1 MSQYSRQNPSP
12 RYRELVTLYQQVHR
26 EGIPEQNLA
35 GEDVYVGKSLIGH
48 LPAIQALVEATGTKS
63 LLDYGAGKGRLAM
76 ELVKLLKRPIRITP
90 YDPAIPGWDAEPE
103 PDEMVACIDVLE
115 HIEPER
121 LDVVLDHLARLVK
134 RVGYFTVHT
143 GPAERILPDGRNAH
157 LIQEKP
163 TWWLPKI
170 MARFELQNFNRM
182 TNGFAVLVQPL

>member
-1 MSQYSRQNPSP
+1 MEAAVISDDYRRVQRDLHANNPGYGVASLHFAP
-12 RYRELVTLYQQVHR
+12 TVAKIVN
-26 EGIPEQNLA
+26 GLA
-35 GEDVYVGKSLIGH
+35 IE
-48 LPAIQALVEATGTKS
+48 S
-63 LLDYGAGKGRLAM
+63 LLDYGAGKGRLGR
-76 ELVKLLKRPIRITP
+76 ELIRLVARPIRITP

-121 LDVVLDHLARLVK
+121 LDAVLDHLARLVK

-163 TWWLPKI
+163 TWWLPRI
-170 MARFELQNFNRM
+170 MARFELQNFNRV
-182 TNGFAVLVQPL
+182 TNGFAVLVQPR